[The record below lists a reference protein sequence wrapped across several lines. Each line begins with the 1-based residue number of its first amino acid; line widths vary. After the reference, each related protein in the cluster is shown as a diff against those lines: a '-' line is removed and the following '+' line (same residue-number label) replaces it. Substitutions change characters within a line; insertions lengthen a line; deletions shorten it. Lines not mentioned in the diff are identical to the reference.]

1 VESSTDEARFNAA
14 GKTSVA
20 EAGSSVVQEAADGSA
35 RGTRAQDGR
44 HVATPFRG
52 TAAVMQSLEADLRQH
67 VRGEVRFDQA
77 SKALYASD
85 ASNYRQVPLAVVV
98 PADVDDLLATV
109 AVCRRNDVPFL
120 PRGGGTSQNG
130 QCVNVAVVADA
141 SKYVNRVVS
150 VDPAAR
156 TAIVEP
162 GVVCD
167 TLRDAAEQHGLT
179 FAPDPA
185 THSRCTLGG
194 MIANNSCGAHSVMA
208 GKTVENI
215 EALEI
220 VTYDGARFWV
230 GPTADDELER
240 VIAAGGRQG
249 EIYAAL
255 KQLRDTYAELIR
267 AKFPQIKRR
276 VSGFNLDQLLPEN
289 GFNVARALVGTEGTC
304 AITLQAKVRLVKS
317 PAKRVLL
324 VLGFADIFTAADAV
338 PHFMQCGPIAI
349 EGLDRAIIRGLQARG
364 LKKEEIALLPE
375 GDAWVVL
382 EFGADT
388 QDEAVSQARAAAQ
401 YFASGAAGANV
412 SMMLVEERALQA
424 KVWSIRET
432 GASAVALSVDPA
444 RPDPVVGWE
453 DAAVDPLRLGDYLRA
468 FQAMVDRYGY
478 ETSLYGH
485 FGDGCVHARITFD
498 LRTVEGIAT
507 WRRFLREAAELVVEF
522 GGSLSGE
529 HGDGQAKAEFLPM
542 MYGPELMQAMEQF
555 KAIWDPANR
564 LNPGKVVHAYRAD
577 ENLRMG
583 PAYRPVN
590 LQTRLTFSS
599 QEGDGF
605 QRAVERCIGMGKC
618 RSLEGGTMCP
628 SYRATRE
635 EKFSTRGRAHLFW
648 EMLQGEVITGGWQS
662 REVKE
667 ALDTCLACKGCKSDC
682 PTHTDMASYKA
693 EFLSH
698 YYETNRRPRQAM
710 FMGRIGEWAPLAA
723 RFPRLTN
730 FMTSA
735 PGLGP
740 LGKWIAGVAQTRE
753 LPKFARQ
760 TYREIARRAA
770 RSAGA
775 NPAAPIPAAPTV
787 ARPKPGAPKPGAP
800 NLGSRKLILW
810 VDTFSDHFSPEI
822 AQAAADVLTQLGWHV
837 VLPKKRL
844 CCGRPLY
851 DFGLLERARE
861 LLVNVLDDLAD
872 DIAAGVPLV
881 GLEPGCLSVFKDELL
896 KQLPDHA
903 QAKRLSA
910 QTFLFSDFVVREPF
924 EWPKL
929 DAEVVVHGHCHQK
942 ALFGMQGDT
951 ALLERLGVK
960 WKLLDT
966 GCCGM
971 AGSFGFNAEHQALS
985 EKIGEDKLFP
995 AIRSAAPQTIV
1006 LTNGFSCR
1014 EQIEQGTGR
1023 HALHIAQ
1030 LAQRALAPRSVT
1042 PTASK
1047 AAAAAAAANSA
1058 PQSAV

>member
-1 VESSTDEARFNAA
+1 VGTSFDEEQGASVDELHAN
-14 GKTSVA
+14 GTSA
-20 EAGSSVVQEAADGSA
+20 PKQAP
-35 RGTRAQDGR
+35 R
-44 HVATPFRG
+44 VATPFSG
-52 TAAVMQSLEADLRQH
+52 TAAVMQALEADLRSH
-67 VRGEVRFDQA
+67 VRGEVRFDQG
-77 SKALYASD
+77 SKALYAAD

-98 PADVDDLLATV
+98 PADVDDLLATL
-109 AVCRRNDVPFL
+109 AACRRNDVPFL

-150 VDPAAR
+150 VDPVAR
-156 TAIVEP
+156 VAIVEP

-208 GKTVENI
+208 GKTVENV

-220 VTYDGARFWV
+220 ATFDGARFWV
-230 GPTADDELER
+230 GPTSDRELER
-240 VIAAGGRQG
+240 IIGEGGRQG

-255 KQLRDTYAELIR
+255 KQLRDTYAEQIR

-304 AITLQAKVRLVKS
+304 ALTLQAKVRLVKS
-317 PAKRVLL
+317 PAMRVI
-324 VLGFADIFTAADAV
+324 VVVGFTDIYTAADAV
-338 PHFMQCGPIAI
+338 PHFMRCGPIAI

-364 LKKEEIALLPE
+364 LKKDEIALLPE

-388 QDEAVSQARAAAQ
+388 QGDVMLKARAAAA
-401 YFASGAAGANV
+401 YFASGEAGPNV
-412 SMMLVEERALQA
+412 SAMLVEDRALQA

-432 GASAVALSVDPA
+432 GASAVALSVDSGT
-444 RPDPVVGWE
+444 PDPVVGWE

-468 FQAMVDRYGY
+468 FQALVDRYGY

-498 LRTVEGIAT
+498 LRSAEGIAT
-507 WRRFLREAAELVVEF
+507 WRKFLREAAELVVEF

-529 HGDGQAKAEFLPM
+529 HGDGQAKAEFLPI

-583 PAYRPVN
+583 PAYKPVT
-590 LQTRLTFSS
+590 LQTRLTFAS
-599 QEGDGF
+599 QQGDGF
-605 QRAVERCIGMGKC
+605 QREIERCIGMGKC

-635 EKFSTRGRAHLFW
+635 EKYSTRGRAHLFW
-648 EMLQGEVITGGWQS
+648 EMLQGDVIADGWQS

-698 YYETNRRPRQAM
+698 YYETNRRPRQAL
-710 FMGRIGEWAPLAA
+710 FMGRIGEWAPWAA

-735 PGLGP
+735 PGLSSF
-740 LGKWIAGVAQTRE
+740 GKWLAGVAPTRE
-753 LPKFARQ
+753 LPRFANA
-760 TYREIARRAA
+760 TYRQIARRSPQSA
-770 RSAGA
+770 RD
-775 NPAAPIPAAPTV
+775 
-787 ARPKPGAPKPGAP
+787 ARGDVKKV
-800 NLGSRKLILW
+800 ILW
-810 VDTFSDHFSPEI
+810 IDTFNDHFTPEI
-822 AQAAADVLTQLGWHV
+822 AQAAADVLKQLGWHV
-837 VLPKKRL
+837 VLPKNRL

-861 LLVNVLDDLAD
+861 LLTHILDDLAD

-903 QAKRLSA
+903 LAKKLSA
-910 QTFLFSDFVVREPF
+910 QTFLFSDFVARQPF
-924 EWPKL
+924 DWPTL
-929 DAEVVVHGHCHQK
+929 AADVIVHGHCHQK

-951 ALLERLGVK
+951 ALLNKLGVK

-971 AGSFGFNAEHQALS
+971 AGSFGFNTEHHALS
-985 EKIGEDKLFP
+985 TKIGEDTLFP
-995 AIRSAAPQTIV
+995 AVRAAGAETIV

-1023 HALHIAQ
+1023 HAMHIAQ
-1030 LAQRALAPRSVT
+1030 LAQRALAAR
-1042 PTASK
+1042 
-1047 AAAAAAAANSA
+1047 
-1058 PQSAV
+1058 

>member
-1 VESSTDEARFNAA
+1 VESSTDEAQFNAA
-14 GKTSVA
+14 GETSVA
-20 EAGSSVVQEAADGSA
+20 DEGGGVAQEAADGAA
-35 RGTRAQDGR
+35 RGTRAEDAR

-167 TLRDAAEQHGLT
+167 TLRDAAEQYGLT

-220 VTYDGARFWV
+220 ATYDGARFWV

-240 VIAAGGRQG
+240 IIAAGGRQG

-255 KQLRDTYAELIR
+255 KQLRDTYADLIR
-267 AKFPQIKRR
+267 EKFPQIKRR

-388 QDEAVSQARAAAQ
+388 HDEAVLQARAAAQ
-401 YFASGAAGANV
+401 HFASGAVGPNV
-412 SMMLVEERALQA
+412 SMMLVEERALRA

-498 LRTVEGIAT
+498 LRTAEGIAT

-529 HGDGQAKAEFLPM
+529 HGDGQAKAEFLPI

-590 LQTRLTFSS
+590 LQTRLTFAS

-628 SYRATRE
+628 SYRATHE
-635 EKFSTRGRAHLFW
+635 EKYSTRGRAHLFW
-648 EMLQGEVITGGWQS
+648 EMLQGEVITDGWQS

-735 PGLGP
+735 PGLAP

-760 TYREIARRAA
+760 TYRDIARRAA
-770 RSAGA
+770 RSAALDSAGP
-775 NPAAPIPAAPTV
+775 NAA
-787 ARPKPGAPKPGAP
+787 
-800 NLGSRKLILW
+800 SRKLILW
-810 VDTFSDHFSPEI
+810 VDTFSDHFSPDI
-822 AQAAADVLTQLGWHV
+822 AAAAADVLTQLGWQV

-903 QAKRLSA
+903 QARRLA
-910 QTFLFSDFVVREPF
+910 TQTFLFADFVVREPF
-924 EWPKL
+924 DWPKL
-929 DAEVVVHGHCHQK
+929 DTEVVVHGHCHQK

-971 AGSFGFNAEHQALS
+971 AGSFGFNAEHHALS

-995 AIRSAAPQTIV
+995 SIRSAAADTIV

-1030 LAQRALAPRSVT
+1030 LAQRALAARTVT
-1042 PTASK
+1042 PTIGKTAVAAS
-1047 AAAAAAAANSA
+1047 SA
-1058 PQSAV
+1058 PQSAA

>member
-1 VESSTDEARFNAA
+1 MGTSLDEEQGA
-14 GKTSVA
+14 GAHALNHAGPRTLNERRVA
-20 EAGSSVVQEAADGSA
+20 M
-35 RGTRAQDGR
+35 
-44 HVATPFRG
+44 PFTG
-52 TAAVMQSLEADLRQH
+52 TAAVMQALEGDLRRH
-67 VRGEVRFDQA
+67 VRGEVRFDQG
-77 SKALYASD
+77 SKALYAAD

-98 PADVDDLLATV
+98 PADVDDLLATL
-109 AVCRRNDVPFL
+109 AACRRNDVPFL
-120 PRGGGTSQNG
+120 ARGGGTSQNG

-150 VDPAAR
+150 VDPVAR
-156 TAIVEP
+156 VAIVEP

-208 GKTVENI
+208 GKTVENV

-220 VTYDGARFWV
+220 ATFDGARFWV
-230 GPTADDELER
+230 GPTSDDELER
-240 VIAAGGRQG
+240 VIATGGRQG

-255 KQLRDTYAELIR
+255 KQLRDTYAAQIR
-267 AKFPQIKRR
+267 AKFPRIKRR

-304 AITLQAKVRLVKS
+304 AVTLQAKVRLVKS
-317 PAKRVLL
+317 PAQRVI
-324 VLGFADIFTAADAV
+324 VVVGFTDIYTAADAV
-338 PHFMQCGPIAI
+338 PHFMRYGPIAI

-364 LKKEEIALLPE
+364 LKKDEIALLPQ

-388 QDEAVSQARAAAQ
+388 QDEVLREAQAAAA
-401 YFASGAAGANV
+401 YFSSGEAGPNV
-412 SMMLVEERALQA
+412 SAMLVEDRALQA

-432 GASAVALSVDPA
+432 GASAVALSVDSGT
-444 RPDPVVGWE
+444 PDPVVGWE

-468 FQAMVDRYGY
+468 FQALVDRYGY

-498 LRTVEGIAT
+498 LRSASGVST
-507 WRRFLREAAELVVEF
+507 WRKFLREAAELVVEF

-529 HGDGQAKAEFLPM
+529 HGDGQAKAEFLPI

-583 PAYRPVN
+583 PAYKPVT
-590 LQTRLTFSS
+590 LQTRLTFAS

-605 QRAVERCIGMGKC
+605 QREIERCIGMGKC

-635 EKFSTRGRAHLFW
+635 EKYSTRGRAHLFW
-648 EMLQGEVITGGWQS
+648 EMLQGDVIADGWQS

-698 YYETNRRPRQAM
+698 YYETNRRPRQAL
-710 FMGRIGEWAPLAA
+710 FMGRIGQWAPWAA
-723 RFPRLTN
+723 RFARLTN
-730 FMTSA
+730 FVTRA
-735 PGLGP
+735 PGLASV
-740 LGKWIAGVAQTRE
+740 GKWVAGVAQARA
-753 LPKFARQ
+753 LPKFAES
-760 TYREIARRAA
+760 TYRQIARRAPQTAHDA
-770 RSAGA
+770 RGD
-775 NPAAPIPAAPTV
+775 V
-787 ARPKPGAPKPGAP
+787 KKV
-800 NLGSRKLILW
+800 ILW
-810 VDTFSDHFSPEI
+810 VDTFNDHFTPEI
-822 AQAAADVLTQLGWHV
+822 AQAAADVLKQLGWHV
-837 VLPKKRL
+837 VLPKNRL

-861 LLVNVLDDLAD
+861 LLTHILDNLAD

-896 KQLPDHA
+896 KQLPGHA
-903 QAKRLSA
+903 LAKKLSA
-910 QTFLFSDFVVREPF
+910 QTFLFSDFVARQPF
-924 EWPKL
+924 DWPTL
-929 DAEVVVHGHCHQK
+929 AADVIVHGHCHQK

-951 ALLERLGVK
+951 ALLNKLRVK

-971 AGSFGFNAEHQALS
+971 AGSFGFNAEHHALS
-985 EKIGEDKLFP
+985 QKIGEDKLFP
-995 AIRSAAPQTIV
+995 AVREATAANARTIV

-1014 EQIEQGTGR
+1014 EQIEQGTGH
-1023 HALHIAQ
+1023 HAMHIAQ
-1030 LAQRALAPRSVT
+1030 LAQRALAAR
-1042 PTASK
+1042 
-1047 AAAAAAAANSA
+1047 
-1058 PQSAV
+1058 

>member
-1 VESSTDEARFNAA
+1 MGTSFDEEQGASVDELHDD
-14 GKTSVA
+14 GTSA
-20 EAGSSVVQEAADGSA
+20 LKQAP
-35 RGTRAQDGR
+35 
-44 HVATPFRG
+44 HVAMPFTG
-52 TAAVMQSLEADLRQH
+52 TAAVMQALEADLRSH
-67 VRGEVRFDQA
+67 VRGEVRFDQG
-77 SKALYASD
+77 SKALYAAD

-98 PADVDDLLATV
+98 PADVDDLLATL
-109 AVCRRNDVPFL
+109 AACRRNDVPFL
-120 PRGGGTSQNG
+120 ARGGGTSQNG

-150 VDPAAR
+150 VDPVAR
-156 TAIVEP
+156 VAIVEP

-208 GKTVENI
+208 GKTVENV

-220 VTYDGARFWV
+220 ATFDGARFWV
-230 GPTADDELER
+230 GPTSDQEVER
-240 VIAAGGRQG
+240 IIAEGGRQG

-255 KQLRDTYAELIR
+255 KQLRDTYAEQIR

-304 AITLQAKVRLVKS
+304 ALTLQAKVRLVKS
-317 PAKRVLL
+317 PAMRVI
-324 VLGFADIFTAADAV
+324 VVVGFTDIYTAADAV
-338 PHFMQCGPIAI
+338 PLFMRCNPIAI

-364 LKKEEIALLPE
+364 LKKDEIALLPE

-388 QDEAVSQARAAAQ
+388 QEAAMLEAQAAAA
-401 YFASGAAGANV
+401 YFSSGEAGPNV
-412 SMMLVEERALQA
+412 SAMLVEDRALQA

-432 GASAVALSVDPA
+432 GASAVALSVDSGT
-444 RPDPVVGWE
+444 PDPIVGWE

-468 FQAMVDRYGY
+468 FQALVDRHGY

-498 LRTVEGIAT
+498 LRSAEGVAT
-507 WRRFLREAAELVVEF
+507 WRKFLREAAELVVEF

-529 HGDGQAKAEFLPM
+529 HGDGQAKAEFLPI
-542 MYGPELMQAMEQF
+542 MYGPELMRAMEQF

-583 PAYRPVN
+583 PAYKPVT
-590 LQTRLTFSS
+590 LQTRLTFAS

-605 QRAVERCIGMGKC
+605 QREIERCIGMGKC

-635 EKFSTRGRAHLFW
+635 EKYSTRGRAHLFW
-648 EMLQGEVITGGWQS
+648 EMLQGDVIADGWQS

-698 YYETNRRPRQAM
+698 YYETNRRPRQAL
-710 FMGRIGEWAPLAA
+710 FMGRIGEWAPWAA

-735 PGLGP
+735 PGLSSF
-740 LGKWIAGVAQTRE
+740 GKWVAGVAQTRE
-753 LPKFARQ
+753 LPRFADA
-760 TYREIARRAA
+760 TYRQIARRSPQAA
-770 RSAGA
+770 RD
-775 NPAAPIPAAPTV
+775 
-787 ARPKPGAPKPGAP
+787 ARGDMKKV
-800 NLGSRKLILW
+800 ILW
-810 VDTFSDHFSPEI
+810 VDTFNDHFTPEI
-822 AQAAADVLTQLGWHV
+822 AQAAADVLKQLGWHV
-837 VLPKKRL
+837 VLPKNRL

-861 LLVNVLDDLAD
+861 LLTHILDDLAD

-896 KQLPDHA
+896 KQLPNHA
-903 QAKRLSA
+903 LAKKLSA
-910 QTFLFSDFVVREPF
+910 QTFLFSDFVARQPF
-924 EWPKL
+924 DWPTL
-929 DAEVVVHGHCHQK
+929 AADVIVHGHCHQK

-951 ALLERLGVK
+951 ALLNKLGVK

-971 AGSFGFNAEHQALS
+971 AGSFGFNAEHHALS
-985 EKIGEDKLFP
+985 TKIGEDKLFP
-995 AIRSAAPQTIV
+995 AVRAAATETIV

-1023 HALHIAQ
+1023 HAMHIAQ
-1030 LAQRALAPRSVT
+1030 LAQRALATR
-1042 PTASK
+1042 
-1047 AAAAAAAANSA
+1047 
-1058 PQSAV
+1058 

>member
-1 VESSTDEARFNAA
+1 
-14 GKTSVA
+14 
-20 EAGSSVVQEAADGSA
+20 
-35 RGTRAQDGR
+35 
-44 HVATPFRG
+44 
-52 TAAVMQSLEADLRQH
+52 MQALEADLRRN
-67 VRGEVRFDQA
+67 VRGEVRFDQG
-77 SKALYASD
+77 SKALYAAD

-98 PADVDDLLATV
+98 PSDVDDLLETLA
-109 AVCRRNDVPFL
+109 ACRRNDVPFL

-150 VDPAAR
+150 VDPVAGV
-156 TAIVEP
+156 AIVEP
-162 GVVCD
+162 GVICD
-167 TLRDAAEQHGLT
+167 TLRDAAEAHGLT

-208 GKTVENI
+208 GKTVENV

-220 VTYDGARFWV
+220 ATFDGARFWV
-230 GPTADDELER
+230 GPTSDDELER
-240 VIAAGGRQG
+240 IIAAGGRQG

-255 KQLRDTYAELIR
+255 KQLRDTYAGQIR

-304 AITLQAKVRLVKS
+304 AVTLQAKVRLVKS
-317 PAKRVLL
+317 PAKRVI
-324 VLGFADIFTAADAV
+324 VVVGFTDIYTAADAV
-338 PHFMQCGPIAI
+338 PHFMRCGPIAI

-364 LKKEEIALLPE
+364 LKKDEIALLPA

-388 QDEAVSQARAAAQ
+388 QDDAVHQAHTAAA
-401 YFASGAAGANV
+401 YFSSGAAGPNV
-412 SMMLVEERALQA
+412 SAMLVEDRALQA

-432 GASAVALSVDPA
+432 GASAVALSVDA
-444 RPDPVVGWE
+444 GTPDPVVGWE
-453 DAAVDPLRLGDYLRA
+453 DAAVDPMRLGDYLRA
-468 FQAMVDRYGY
+468 FQALVDRYGY

-498 LRTVEGIAT
+498 LRSVEGVAT
-507 WRRFLREAAELVVEF
+507 WRKFLREAAELVVEF

-529 HGDGQAKAEFLPM
+529 HGDGQAKAEFLPI
-542 MYGPELMQAMEQF
+542 MYGPDLMQAMEQF

-583 PAYRPVN
+583 PAYKPVT
-590 LQTRLTFSS
+590 LQTKLIFAS
-599 QEGDGF
+599 QEGEGF
-605 QRAVERCIGMGKC
+605 QREIERCIGMGKC

-628 SYRATRE
+628 SFRATRE
-635 EKFSTRGRAHLFW
+635 EKYSTRGRAHLFW
-648 EMLQGEVITGGWQS
+648 EMLQGDVITDGWQS

-698 YYETNRRPRQAM
+698 YYETNRRPRQAL
-710 FMGRIGEWAPLAA
+710 FMGRIGEWAPWAA

-735 PGLGP
+735 PGLAAV
-740 LGKWIAGVAQTRE
+740 GKWVAGVAQARE
-753 LPKFARQ
+753 LPKFATR
-760 TYREIARRAA
+760 TYRQIARRSPQTELDA
-770 RSAGA
+770 RS
-775 NPAAPIPAAPTV
+775 
-787 ARPKPGAPKPGAP
+787 PGDVK
-800 NLGSRKLILW
+800 KVILW
-810 VDTFSDHFSPEI
+810 VDTFNDHFTPEI
-822 AQAAADVLTQLGWHV
+822 AQAAADVLTQMGWHV
-837 VLPKKRL
+837 VLPKNRL

-851 DFGLLERARE
+851 DFGLLDRARE
-861 LLVNVLDDLAD
+861 LLTTILDDLGE

-896 KQLPDHA
+896 KQFPDHA
-903 QAKRLSA
+903 LATQLSA
-910 QTFLFSDFVVREPF
+910 QTFLFSDFVARQPF
-924 EWPKL
+924 DWPTL
-929 DAEVVVHGHCHQK
+929 PADVIVHGHCHQK

-951 ALLERLGVK
+951 ALLNKLGVK

-971 AGSFGFNAEHQALS
+971 AGSFGFNDEHHALS
-985 EKIGEDKLFP
+985 EKIGEDTLFP
-995 AIRSAAPQTIV
+995 AVRAAAAANAETIV

-1014 EQIEQGTGR
+1014 EQIEQGTGQ
-1023 HALHIAQ
+1023 HAMHIAQ
-1030 LAQRALAPRSVT
+1030 LAQRALAARR
-1042 PTASK
+1042 
-1047 AAAAAAAANSA
+1047 
-1058 PQSAV
+1058 

>member
-1 VESSTDEARFNAA
+1 LDEEQGVKEPGDPHASIASGASGERRVAR
-14 GKTSVA
+14 
-20 EAGSSVVQEAADGSA
+20 
-35 RGTRAQDGR
+35 
-44 HVATPFRG
+44 PFTG
-52 TAAVMQSLEADLRQH
+52 TAAVMQTLESDLRRH
-67 VRGEVRFDQA
+67 VRGEVRFDQG

-85 ASNYRQVPLAVVV
+85 ASNYRQIPLAVVV
-98 PADVDDLLATV
+98 PKDVDDLLATL
-109 AVCRRNDVPFL
+109 AACRRNDVPFL
-120 PRGGGTSQNG
+120 ARGGGTSQNG

-150 VDPAAR
+150 VDPVAR
-156 TAIVEP
+156 VAIVEP

-208 GKTVENI
+208 GKTVENV

-220 VTYDGARFWV
+220 ATFDGARFWV
-230 GPTADDELER
+230 GPTSDDELER
-240 VIAAGGRQG
+240 IIAAGGRQG

-255 KQLRDTYAELIR
+255 KRLRDTYAAQIR
-267 AKFPQIKRR
+267 ARFPQIKRR

-304 AITLQAKVRLVKS
+304 AVTLQAKVRLVKS
-317 PAKRVLL
+317 PAKRVI
-324 VLGFADIFTAADAV
+324 VVVGFTDIYTAADAV
-338 PHFMQCGPIAI
+338 PHFMRCGPIAI

-364 LKKEEIALLPE
+364 LKKDEIALLPP

-388 QDEAVSQARAAAQ
+388 QEAVLRGAQAAAA
-401 YFASGAAGANV
+401 YFSSGAAGPNV
-412 SMMLVEERALQA
+412 SALLVEDRALQA

-432 GASAVALSVDPA
+432 GASAVALSVDA
-444 RPDPVVGWE
+444 GAPDPVVGWE

-468 FQAMVDRYGY
+468 FQALVDRYGY

-498 LRTVEGIAT
+498 LRSAQGVST
-507 WRRFLREAAELVVEF
+507 WREFLREAAELVVAF

-529 HGDGQAKAEFLPM
+529 HGDGQAKAEFLPI

-583 PAYRPVN
+583 PAYKPVT
-590 LQTRLTFSS
+590 LQTKLTFASP
-599 QEGDGF
+599 EGEGF
-605 QRAVERCIGMGKC
+605 QRAIERCIGMGKC
-618 RSLEGGTMCP
+618 RSLDGGTMCP

-635 EKFSTRGRAHLFW
+635 EKYSTRGRAHLFW
-648 EMLQGEVITGGWQS
+648 EMLQGDVIADGWQS
-662 REVKE
+662 REVKD

-698 YYETNRRPRQAM
+698 YYESNRRPRQAL
-710 FMGRIGEWAPLAA
+710 FMGRIGEWAPWAA
-723 RFPRLTN
+723 RFARLAN
-730 FMTSA
+730 FMTTA
-735 PGLGP
+735 PGLSTV
-740 LGKWIAGVAQTRE
+740 GKWVAGVAQARE
-753 LPKFARQ
+753 LPQFAGT
-760 TYREIARRAA
+760 TYRQIARRAPQ
-770 RSAGA
+770 SAHDVRDGA
-775 NPAAPIPAAPTV
+775 KKV
-787 ARPKPGAPKPGAP
+787 
-800 NLGSRKLILW
+800 ILW
-810 VDTFSDHFSPEI
+810 VDTFNDHFTPEV
-822 AQAAADVLTQLGWHV
+822 AQAAADVLEQLGWHV
-837 VLPKKRL
+837 VLPKNRL

-861 LLVNVLDDLAD
+861 LLTHMLDDLAD

-903 QAKRLSA
+903 LAKQLSA
-910 QTFLFSDFVVREPF
+910 QTFLFSDFVARQPF
-924 EWPKL
+924 DWPTL
-929 DAEVVVHGHCHQK
+929 AADVIVHGHCHQK

-951 ALLERLGVK
+951 ALLNKLGVK

-971 AGSFGFNAEHQALS
+971 AGSFGFNVEHHALS
-985 EKIGEDKLFP
+985 QKIGEDKLFP
-995 AIRSAAPQTIV
+995 AVREAAAANHETIV

-1014 EQIEQGTGR
+1014 EQIEQGTGH

-1030 LAQRALAPRSVT
+1030 LAQRALAAHLV
-1042 PTASK
+1042 
-1047 AAAAAAAANSA
+1047 
-1058 PQSAV
+1058 